1 MIESHSE
8 QQRQQL
14 SACHWQP
21 RQTLHHVDAHR
32 SQRRGEYPMTR
43 RKNRQWILNARPA
56 GKLTGEEFFWNEAPI
71 PQPSDGQVLIRTLWL
86 SVDPAQRIWMSR
98 DSYKPAVPL
107 GDVMQSFA
115 VGQVLVSRH
124 PEFKPGDLVRG
135 DFSWQDYVVTDGKGF
150 GGMQKL
156 PPGVPLNLA
165 LSLFGVN
172 GLTAYFGIT
181 EIGQIKAGETVVVSS
196 AAGATGSVAG
206 QIAKIKG
213 CRVIG
218 TAGGKEK
225 CDWLVKEAHF
235 DAAID
240 YKSEDIGARL
250 SELCPNGID
259 VFFDNVGGAVLN
271 EVLARINIKARIV
284 LCGSI
289 SKSDPS
295 EPGPANYSNLVARRG
310 RMEGFTGLDYPA
322 RIPEAF
328 EALGRWQREGTLVH
342 KEDVVFGLENA
353 PRALLR
359 LFTGENFGKQL
370 VRVADAAA

>member
-1 MIESHSE
+1 
-8 QQRQQL
+8 
-14 SACHWQP
+14 
-21 RQTLHHVDAHR
+21 
-32 SQRRGEYPMTR
+32 
-43 RKNRQWILNARPA
+43 
-56 GKLTGEEFFWNEAPI
+56 
-71 PQPSDGQVLIRTLWL
+71 
-86 SVDPAQRIWMSR
+86 
-98 DSYKPAVPL
+98 
-107 GDVMQSFA
+107 
-115 VGQVLVSRH
+115 
-124 PEFKPGDLVRG
+124 
-135 DFSWQDYVVTDGKGF
+135 
-150 GGMQKL
+150 
-156 PPGVPLNLA
+156 
-165 LSLFGVN
+165 
-172 GLTAYFGIT
+172 
-181 EIGQIKAGETVVVSS
+181 VVSG

-206 QIAKIKG
+206 QIAKLKG

-259 VFFDNVGGAVLN
+259 VFFDNVGGIVLN
-271 EVLARINIKARIV
+271 EVLVRINLKARIV

-310 RMEGFTGLDYPA
+310 RMEGFTGFDYPA
-322 RIPEAF
+322 RVPEAF
-328 EALGRWQREGTLVH
+328 EALGRWHREGRVVQ
-342 KEDVVFGLENA
+342 KEDVVVGLENA

-370 VRVADAAA
+370 VKVADAAA